1 MPCLGGRFSGLP
13 RREAARPPSEADK
26 ASLRREAHESWR
38 ADASRDGV
46 AALEGLAVGELYEAL
61 SSATTPVA
69 KIREIDARAA
79 YGSIGKRNWTPK
91 ALPLTATM
99 LFGCTLAAR
108 AFFAA
113 FLVLLARQS
122 ALCGET
128 RLPARLALLLLRPRG
143 AEAQGPKGPDKQV
156 RPSSTGAQQMCLTIW
171 PPSS

>member
-128 RLPARLALLLLRPRG
+128 RLPARLG
-143 AEAQGPKGPDKQV
+143 AC
-156 RPSSTGAQQMCLTIW
+156 PSSGGIFGTNLIPFAA
-171 PPSS
+171 